1 MRGSKIVALPIN
13 QSGREAR
20 RLARNPKG
28 RVCAHPGCD
37 TILTTYNP
45 SPHCFRHDKSWSTR
59 VVQKQG
65 PDRRVTW

>member
-1 MRGSKIVALPIN
+1 MRGSRIVALPIN

-20 RLARNPKG
+20 RLKRNPKG
-28 RVCAHPGCD
+28 RVCAHPGCE

-45 SPHCFRHDKSWSTR
+45 ADKCMLHDDSWDQR
-59 VVQKQG
+59 IVQKQG